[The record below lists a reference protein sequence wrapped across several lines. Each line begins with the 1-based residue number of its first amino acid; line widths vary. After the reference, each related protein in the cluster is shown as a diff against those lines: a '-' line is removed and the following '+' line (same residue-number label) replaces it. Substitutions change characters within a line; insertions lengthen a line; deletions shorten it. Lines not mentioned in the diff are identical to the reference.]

1 MPLHLR
7 ALQKRWGV
15 RGPAGALAAGW
26 WPTQLH
32 LDNLFHLYPRCYTAS
47 VTSQLVTEAL

>member
-7 ALQKRWGV
+7 ALRKLWGV
-15 RGPAGALAAGW
+15 MGPAGALAAGW

-47 VTSQLVTEAL
+47 VASQLVTEAL